1 PRQVGERFGRRLE
14 CDVDLGFRRAQVQK
28 EALRL
33 RLEPLEQP
41 VGVMAVATLGGD
53 PARGGVGM
61 RQEAARLQL
70 RELAAHRGGRD
81 VQTRLL
87 DERAG
92 ADRLTRRYVRLDDPA
107 QDSALAVG
115 ELGVDHL
122 VHAPLQGFYAR
133 ISAVTPPPKKRP
145 RGVSASTPASPPFNR
160 PSRSSRSTAR
170 QSSALSSPASS
181 RGSSSRRPSSTRSL
195 LSTSRDSSSSSRGDC
210 SPAASAARY
219 APRRGVVR

>member
-1 PRQVGERFGRRLE
+1 
-14 CDVDLGFRRAQVQK
+14 
-28 EALRL
+28 
-33 RLEPLEQP
+33 
-41 VGVMAVATLGGD
+41 
-53 PARGGVGM
+53 M

-70 RELAAHRGGRD
+70 RELAAHRGRRD

-92 ADRLTRRYVRLDDPA
+92 ADRLTGRYVRLDDPA

-122 VHAPLQGFYAR
+122 VHAPVQGFYAR

-145 RGVSASTPASPPFNR
+145 REVSASAPASPFNR

-181 RGSSSRRPSSTRSL
+181 SGSSSRRPSSTRSL
-195 LSTSRDSSSSSRGDC
+195 LSTSRDSSSSSRGGC
-210 SPAASAARY
+210 SPAASAVRY
-219 APRRGVVR
+219 APSRGVVRQRRPSIVETAPMPRPR